1 MNRLEACFDQ
11 LRAQGQRALIA
22 YVCAGDPNLEATFD
36 LVKGLVS
43 AGADIIELGVPFS
56 DPVADGPV
64 IQAAGQRALAA
75 GTTLRQVLDL
85 ARRLRTD
92 AQVEAPLVLMSYY
105 NPILGYGLEAFS
117 RDLAAAGD
125 GVIVPDL
132 PVEESEPLRQALE
145 AQAEQSQGNGIAC
158 ALIPLVAPTTTPQ
171 RLRRIVAGAQGFI
184 YCVSVTGVTGSRQS
198 LPPDL
203 DTYITNVRRA
213 TVGEGSAEPS
223 RPYGLPRTGVPIAV
237 GFGVGTPEQARQVA
251 GLAGG
256 TVDGVIVGSAL
267 VEAHA
272 RGGVEAAVSLTRSL
286 RQALDASGG
295 GSCACC

>member
-1 MNRLEACFDQ
+1 MNRLEAGFAQ
-11 LRAQGQRALIA
+11 LRAQGRPALIA
-22 YVCAGDPNLEATFD
+22 YVCAGDPSLESTFQ
-36 LVKGLVS
+36 LVKGLIS

-75 GTTLRQVLDL
+75 GTTLRQVLEL
-85 ARRLRTD
+85 TRRLRAD
-92 AQVEAPLVLMSYY
+92 ARVEVPLVLMSYY
-105 NPILGYGLEAFS
+105 NPILSYGLTAFA
-117 RDLAAAGD
+117 RDLAVAGD

-132 PVEESEPLRQALE
+132 PIEEAGPLRQALSTSTS
-145 AQAEQSQGNGIAC
+145 AP

-171 RLRRIVAGAQGFI
+171 RLHRIGAEAQGFI

-203 DTYITNVRRA
+203 DAYITNVRCA
-213 TVGEGSAEPS
+213 TMGEGPAEPS
-223 RPYGLPRTGVPIAV
+223 RPHGLPRVGVPIAV

-251 GLAGG
+251 ALAGG

-286 RQALDASGG
+286 RQALDSGG
-295 GSCACC
+295 DGSCAYTFSGTA